1 MNAIK
6 RPELRIALAF
16 LGVILLAGAAFSK
29 DNKEIKENPIT
40 LHGSIEDSQCA
51 YNVHSDGH
59 SHDWMIKKHVE
70 GASDA
75 KSCTQH
81 CVRDMGG
88 NFVLVVKNE
97 VYRLADQDLAGK
109 FAGDTVKVTGI
120 LDAKTHTVHHFTM
133 EQEK

>member
-1 MNAIK
+1 MNAKNFHRFNIG
-6 RPELRIALAF
+6 LAIVAVMLF
-16 LGVILLAGAAFSK
+16 ATASFSK
-29 DNKEIKENPIT
+29 DAKEVKEGPIT

-70 GASDA
+70 GANDP

-88 NFVLVVKNE
+88 NFVLVVKGD

-133 EQEK
+133 EQDK